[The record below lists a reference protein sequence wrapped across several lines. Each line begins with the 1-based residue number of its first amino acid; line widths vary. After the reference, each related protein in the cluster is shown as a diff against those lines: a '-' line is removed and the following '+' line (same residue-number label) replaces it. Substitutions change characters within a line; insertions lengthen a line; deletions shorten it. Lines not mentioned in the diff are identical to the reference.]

1 MTPIETLNAG
11 RCAGRRI
18 NSLVS
23 FLHYHSIFFLSK
35 SDYFNISGE
44 QHQISR
50 CFVFESND
58 APLQSPTHESTFT
71 NKVLSLIGEKLD
83 EHNICL
89 ADHPWNKLW
98 LDMGRSYVN
107 SIFEVKNQKLFWPSW
122 NSFSGTSLHDW
133 TCAFSSKIGPLGSQ
147 KLPFCAKLYS
157 ATNFAIF
164 ENKKEGR
171 KWRKA
176 RAATSQEC
184 SRQIS
189 YWVMLV

>member
-1 MTPIETLNAG
+1 MQDAVQQRYKFIGVCT
-11 RCAGRRI
+11 
-18 NSLVS
+18 
-23 FLHYHSIFFLSK
+23 SIQF
-35 SDYFNISGE
+35 I
-44 QHQISR
+44 
-50 CFVFESND
+50 
-58 APLQSPTHESTFT
+58 STFQVS
-71 NKVLSLIGEKLD
+71 NINFQGVLSSNQMALHSSRQPMKVLSPIKYFPWSVKNLMNTTFVLLIMPEISSGIHGQIL
-83 EHNICL
+83 H
-89 ADHPWNKLW
+89 
-98 LDMGRSYVN
+98 GT
-107 SIFEVKNQKLFWPSW
+107 FEVKNQKLFWPPW
-122 NSFSGTSLHDW
+122 DSFSGTSLHHW

-189 YWVMLV
+189 YWVILV